1 MLPILSGLIGAIN
14 THKYLVIIQL
24 EIMPFL
30 SALKLMSFSSVLII
44 FLCLMFSNFA
54 AAGLNP
60 ADYKLGRKLF
70 QGSEY
75 PSYPTYG
82 GGGGYVPP
90 NNGYL

>member
-1 MLPILSGLIGAIN
+1 
-14 THKYLVIIQL
+14 
-24 EIMPFL
+24 MPFL

-70 QGSEY
+70 HVAL
-75 PSYPTYG
+75 PTYLPSG
-82 GGGGYVPP
+82 GGGGYVPS
-90 NNGYL
+90 NNGGGWHKPTYP